1 MLAAFPEKFANPEM
15 TNSIRPIPPFDEAAL
30 SAHLKAV
37 RRRRALA
44 IICLAVFC
52 CLSTT
57 LLVLKFGWQPWLIL
71 VLVLAARPLLVLY
84 NSSKNLKRR
93 YLCQPLLPG
102 NIHHDRLERMVK
114 ELVPIAG
121 LQAPPEIMVAPLNQ
135 PNITVTGRGPNNA
148 LLVATE
154 EFFLVSFSDS
164 ELRALVSHEL
174 AHLKRRDSASSAL
187 FTAFGLA
194 STLSLLISAPEP
206 VTGILAL
213 VGSSFLVKQLLL
225 SISRNDEL
233 LADALSAKW
242 TGDPCALVS
251 GLEMLE
257 SWHESSEQPFV
268 GDFEVR
274 REKRWWQLEHP
285 TLAVRSKAL
294 EKIAGAD
301 CVSLR

>member
-1 MLAAFPEKFANPEM
+1 MS
-15 TNSIRPIPPFDEAAL
+15 NSIRPIPPLDQAAL
-30 SAHLKAV
+30 AAHLKVV

-52 CLSTT
+52 CLGVTF
-57 LLVLKFGWQPWLIL
+57 LVLRFGWQPWLIL
-71 VLVLAARPLLVLY
+71 VLALAARPLLVLY

-102 NIHHDRLERMVK
+102 NIHHARLESMVK

-135 PNITVTGRGPNNA
+135 PNIMVTWCGRNNA
-148 LLVATE
+148 LLVVTE

-187 FTAFGLA
+187 FTALGLA
-194 STLSLLISAPEP
+194 STLSLFISAADPI
-206 VTGILAL
+206 TGILAL
-213 VGSSFLVKQLLL
+213 LGSSFLVMQLLL
-225 SISRNDEL
+225 IISRNDEL

-257 SWHESSEQPFV
+257 SWHESSQQHLES
-268 GDFEVR
+268 DFEVR

-294 EKIAGAD
+294 EKIAGAT
-301 CVSLR
+301 CTKAQV